1 MRVIVVGAGH
11 VGQAAVGS
19 LHEAHDC
26 TVIDIEAVRL
36 HAMSHDEANL
46 VMANARH
53 APFERADGGAN
64 DGHAL
69 PSLNMGSRR
78 PVNGLCSQWAVPRAL
93 GTM

>member
-46 VMANARH
+46 APAQRLAR
-53 APFERADGGAN
+53 
-64 DGHAL
+64 
-69 PSLNMGSRR
+69 
-78 PVNGLCSQWAVPRAL
+78 
-93 GTM
+93 